1 MSPAQPFVVKAD
13 RIFDGTAV
21 LTGTHL
27 RVDRGLVEAVGGE
40 EVIRAGDVV
49 IDGEGG
55 TLLPGLIDAHV
66 HLAPECTVLAA
77 QFGVTTLV
85 DQFSKPGLIAAER
98 AAVLIARQGEGP
110 ARADFVTSSIG
121 ATAPGGHP
129 SMAYSPFP
137 YVTGPGDAEPFVAGR
152 VAEGATHLKVIY
164 DDGSGAMLDT
174 PALDEATI
182 LALVQSA
189 HTAGMPVVAHV
200 STGEGAALVARCGV
214 DMLAHV
220 PFVPMSQ
227 AQLDQVAAA
236 GLAVIATL
244 SISDG
249 FPLRAGV
256 MPLREDTLLD
266 THLTPAWREMLDT
279 QARRWMPPTGPDLD
293 AASTNVRELA
303 RRGCAI
309 LAGTDIPNP
318 GLVYGASLHREL
330 HHLTTAAGLDPAAA
344 LRAATSAPAR
354 LFGLLDRGVLT
365 PGRRADLVLVDGNP
379 LDVIADTARVRR
391 TWVGGRAVDLAGYEG
406 GPSESATITW
416 LSDSQAKI
424 LAAITEMWPEFAA
437 AAGLGEPIEPTGD
450 PQVDDALH
458 GLMNPDRD
466 MRQAAALDL
475 GTLADPAAAPALVAR
490 LWSEQDFF
498 VRDTLSWAV
507 TRVADAA
514 TPLLLDALA
523 GTDTASRVQALHV
536 LSKIADPATTAA
548 IVPLAAD
555 DDPDVAAKARWALT
569 RIGDPRAILTLA
581 AHLGTGDNNSRNDLT
596 RDLASFDHAAVP
608 WLVTALT
615 SDEAPVRGHA
625 AEVLCF
631 IGPGAEGAT
640 DALAEALQDTDEQVR
655 LSAAMALYEL
665 RTPRAQVVLARHTG
679 ADDPR
684 LRAIANRAQSRTART
699 R

>member
-1 MSPAQPFVVKAD
+1 MSAALPFVVQAD
-13 RIFDGTAV
+13 RIFDGTSV
-21 LTGTHL
+21 LAATHL
-27 RVDRGLVEAVGGE
+27 RVDRGLVEAIGGA
-40 EVIRAGDVV
+40 EVIRAGDAV
-49 IDGEGG
+49 IEGAGG

-85 DQFSKPGLIAAER
+85 DQFSKPDLIATER
-98 AAVLIARQGEGP
+98 AAVLTARSGDGL

-129 SMAYSPFP
+129 TMAYSPFP
-137 YVTGPGDAEPFVAGR
+137 YVTGPGDAEPFVAER

-182 LALVQSA
+182 LALVQ
-189 HTAGMPVVAHV
+189 AGQAAGLPVVAHV

-214 DMLAHV
+214 DMLGHV
-220 PFVPMSQ
+220 PFAPMSQ
-227 AQLDQVAAA
+227 AQLDEVATART
-236 GLAVIATL
+236 AVIATL

-249 FPLRAGV
+249 FPVRPGV
-256 MPLREDTLLD
+256 MPLREDAALD
-266 THLTPAWREMLDT
+266 NRLTPAWSEMLDT
-279 QARRWMPPTGPDLD
+279 QARRWMPPTGPDLG
-293 AASTNVRELA
+293 AASANVRELA
-303 RRGCAI
+303 QRGCAI
-309 LAGTDIPNP
+309 LAGTDAPNP

-330 HHLTTAAGLDPAAA
+330 RHLATAAGLGPADA
-344 LRAATSAPAR
+344 LRATTSMPAR
-354 LFGLLDRGVLT
+354 LFGLHDRGVLN
-365 PGRRADLVLVDGNP
+365 PGKRADLVLVDGNP
-379 LDVIADTARVRR
+379 LDVIADTVRVRR
-391 TWVGGRAVDLAGYEG
+391 TWIEGRAVDPTAYEG
-406 GPSESATITW
+406 GPSESATLTW

-437 AAGLGEPIEPTGD
+437 GLGEPIEPTGD

-458 GLMNPDRD
+458 RFMNPDRD
-466 MRQAAALDL
+466 VRQAAALDL

-498 VRDTLSWAV
+498 VRDTLSWAA
-507 TRVADAA
+507 TRVAEAA

-523 GTDTASRVQALHV
+523 GADTASRVQALHV
-536 LSKIADPATTAA
+536 LSKIADPATTSA

-569 RIGDPRAILTLA
+569 RIGDPRAIPALA
-581 AHLGTGDNNSRNDLT
+581 AHLGIGDSTSRNGLT

-608 WLVTALT
+608 HLITALS
-615 SDEAPVRGHA
+615 SDETPVRRHA
-625 AEVLCF
+625 ADVLNF
-631 IGPGAEGAT
+631 IGQGAEGAT
-640 DALAEALQDTDEQVR
+640 DALAKSLQDMDEQVR

-665 RTPRAQVVLARHTG
+665 RTPAARMVLSRHTE

-684 LRAIANRAQSRTART
+684 LRAIVNRAQSRTARP